1 MTHLRVVKQKTEEV
15 LASVYNIK
23 DNEIPEVGTIIRVDG
38 ESLYVRNI
46 VKSYELFDAWESL
59 RVEKD
64 SSLDESWH
72 ETWFIVE
79 V

>member
-15 LASVYNIK
+15 LASVYNVK
-23 DNEIPEVGTIIRVDG
+23 DNEIPEAGTIIRVDG
-38 ESLYVRNI
+38 ESFYVRNI
-46 VKSYELFDAWESL
+46 VKSYELFDALEAL

-64 SSLDESWH
+64 SPSEECWH